1 MKKIKNIF
9 SIMLILMFIFVN
21 IAGCSIKENKENKEN
36 NNTVV
41 TEEVITLP
49 EELDK
54 IFNIFKQDD
63 KNLAVLG
70 KDKNDNLLYFKVDN
84 SFDLWEKGDLNLPE
98 DLKNKKIIEANL
110 NIEGKL
116 VLQYFDNNNENNE
129 LILFDFKSLEFNN
142 LNLGYEVNKIYM
154 NENSDLI
161 LYCDEQC
168 KAIYYDIE
176 DNSIVREYDDIML
189 NNIGL

>member
-110 NIEGKL
+110 NSEGKL

-129 LILFDFKSLEFNN
+129 LILFDIKSL
-142 LNLGYEVNKIYM
+142 
-154 NENSDLI
+154 
-161 LYCDEQC
+161 
-168 KAIYYDIE
+168 
-176 DNSIVREYDDIML
+176 
-189 NNIGL
+189 